1 MQFGSPRDQ
10 PRTVHS
16 DMLAPTSV
24 TQRVVGFARATHFG
38 PTLVVT
44 CATTAL
50 AVAAGR
56 GGGSAWVFAAV
67 LAGQCA
73 VGWSNDARDADRD
86 QKVQRRS
93 KPVVAGLVTQ
103 RDLSIAA
110 LFAFVVAIPLSFA
123 SGWRAALVHLVAIVS
138 AVCYNLWLKST
149 WVSWLPYALSFG
161 LLPAFVTLGL
171 PSRQW
176 PQPLVMVATALLGVG
191 AHMVNAAADLDDDAA
206 TGVKGLPQRL
216 GARRALELGSLL
228 LLAAAV
234 LVGLHS
240 TRHGI
245 AFGLVGVVALVD
257 VGVVIAGAM
266 KRPRLAWNLAMAG
279 AAGCLAVFVAGGGG
293 LVK

>member
-1 MQFGSPRDQ
+1 MPSDTLSP
-10 PRTVHS
+10 P
-16 DMLAPTSV
+16 AF

-44 CATTAL
+44 AVTTAL
-50 AVAAGR
+50 AIAAGR
-56 GGGSAWVFAAV
+56 GVGSVWVFAAV

-73 VGWSNDARDADRD
+73 VGWSNDAIDADRD
-86 QKVQRRS
+86 QKVRRRS

-103 RDLSIAA
+103 RELVIAA
-110 LFAFVVAIPLSFA
+110 VTAFACSIPLSFA
-123 SGWRAALVHLVAIVS
+123 SGWRAALVHLLAICS
-138 AVCYNLWLKST
+138 AICYNLWLKST

-206 TGVKGLPQRL
+206 TGIKGLPQRL
-216 GARRALELGSLL
+216 GARRALELGSFL

-240 TRHGI
+240 KRHGI
-245 AFGLVGVVALVD
+245 AFGLVGMVALIDLGVVVA
-257 VGVVIAGAM
+257 GAT
-266 KRPRLAWNLAMAG
+266 KRPRLAWNLAMTG

-293 LVK
+293 LVQ

>member
-1 MQFGSPRDQ
+1 MNERHNVP
-10 PRTVHS
+10 S
-16 DMLAPTSV
+16 DASTPVALL
-24 TQRVVGFARATHFG
+24 QRVIGFARATHFG

-44 CATTAL
+44 AATTAL
-50 AVAAGR
+50 AIAAGR
-56 GGGSAWVFAAV
+56 GAGSAWVFAAV

-73 VGWSNDARDADRD
+73 VGWSNDAIDADRD
-86 QKVQRRS
+86 QKVRRSS

-103 RDLSIAA
+103 RELIIAA
-110 LFAFVVAIPLSFA
+110 ITAFGCSRPLSFA
-123 SGWRAALVHLVAIVS
+123 SCWRAALVHLVAIIS

-206 TGVKGLPQRL
+206 TGIKGLPQRL
-216 GARRALELGSLL
+216 GARRALELGSGF

-240 TRHGI
+240 KRHGV
-245 AFGLVGVVALVD
+245 AFGLVAIIALVD
-257 VGVVIAGAM
+257 LGVVVAGA
-266 KRPRLAWNLAMAG
+266 KQRPRLAWNLAMAG
-279 AAGCLAVFVAGGGG
+279 AAGCLAVFIAGGGG
-293 LVK
+293 LVQ